1 MCHCEARLVGAWQS
15 LTILN
20 LGGWSTHKS
29 KICYNLKWE
38 SEVSKILDKINAP
51 SDVKGLNQD
60 ELAELCS
67 ELRELLVSQVSQN
80 GGHLASSLGVVEL
93 TVALHRVFDSPK
105 DKIIWDV
112 GHQSYVHKLL
122 TGRREQF
129 PSLRQYQGLS
139 GFPDRDESPHDAFT
153 TGHGGTSVSA
163 ALGMALSR
171 DLTGDD
177 HHVVAVIGDGCLT
190 CGMTYEALNHA
201 GHLETRL
208 IVVLNDN
215 GMSISPT
222 VGALAK
228 RLNVIRI
235 TSPYIQAKEQTY
247 RLLSLLP
254 GGKRL
259 RRALHRLKEGAKA
272 VVMPS
277 IMWEQL
283 GFTYL
288 GPVDGHNIAELE
300 KALTRARNYSRPV
313 IVHAL
318 TTKGKGYKPAED
330 NPTRFHGLSPK
341 SESLSTTPTYSQI
354 FAQTVGGLLRNN
366 PSVVVIS
373 AAMVEGNSL
382 SPLVKEFPQHIYDV
396 GISEQHAVT
405 LAAGLATQGFI
416 PVVAIYSTFLQRAFD
431 QILHDVCL
439 PDLPVIFALDRSGI
453 VGEDGKTHQGLFDL
467 SYLSLMPN
475 MIVCAPKDENEL
487 QDLLYTA
494 LTAGHPMAIR
504 YPRGRGTGVPLVTE
518 LHQIPIGK
526 AEIIKQGEDIVII
539 GIGSTVMP
547 SLEAAEHLAL
557 RGIDA
562 MVINAR
568 FAKPLDTELILDVA
582 NHTQKVVIV
591 EENVLSGG
599 FGAAVLELLEKAE
612 ASDIKVKRLGI
623 PDEFVTHG
631 KQDFLRS
638 HYHLDAL
645 GIAKECSDFLA
656 HIQTKT
662 GGESHTTILNS
673 NF

>member
-1 MCHCEARLVGAWQS
+1 L
-15 LTILN
+15 
-20 LGGWSTHKS
+20 
-29 KICYNLKWE
+29 
-38 SEVSKILDKINAP
+38 SKILDKINAP
-51 SDVKGLNQD
+51 GDVKGLNQD
-60 ELAELCS
+60 ELGELCS
-67 ELRELLVSQVSQN
+67 ELRELLVSRVSEN
-80 GGHLASSLGVVEL
+80 GGHLASNLGVVEL
-93 TVALHRVFDSPK
+93 TIALHRVFDSPK

-122 TGRREQF
+122 TGRKEQF
-129 PSLRQYQGLS
+129 LSLRQYQGLS
-139 GFPDRDESPHDAFT
+139 GFPDRNESPHDAFT
-153 TGHGGTSVSA
+153 TGHGGTSISA
-163 ALGMALSR
+163 ALGMALTR
-171 DLTGDD
+171 DLARGN

-201 GHLETRL
+201 GHLGTRL

-222 VGALAK
+222 VGAIAK
-228 RLNVIRI
+228 RLNIVRTTHGYIRAKKQ
-235 TSPYIQAKEQTY
+235 TS
-247 RLLSLLP
+247 RLLSFLP

-259 RRALHRLKEGAKA
+259 EGALRRIREGVKT
-272 VVMPS
+272 VLMPTM
-277 IMWEQL
+277 MWEQL

-288 GPVDGHNIAELE
+288 GPIDGHNTAELE
-300 KALTRARNYSRPV
+300 ATLTQARNYYKPV
-313 IVHAL
+313 IVHVL

-341 SESLSTTPTYSQI
+341 SEGLDTIPTYSQI
-354 FAQTVGGLLRNN
+354 FARTVSGLLRDN
-366 PSVVVIS
+366 PRVVVIS

-382 SPLVKEFPQHIYDV
+382 SSLVKEFPQRIYDV

-416 PVVAIYSTFLQRAFD
+416 PIVAIYSTFLQRAFD

-453 VGEDGKTHQGLFDL
+453 VGEDGKTHQGIFDL
-467 SYLSLMPN
+467 SYLGLMPN
-475 MIVCAPKDENEL
+475 MIVCAPKDGNEL

-494 LTAGHPMAIR
+494 LNAEHPMAIR
-504 YPRGRGTGVPLVTE
+504 YPRGRGTDVPLATE
-518 LHQIPIGK
+518 LHQLPIGK
-526 AEIIKQGEDIVII
+526 AQIIRQGEDIVIM

-557 RGIDA
+557 GGIDA

-568 FAKPLDTELILDVA
+568 FAKPLDEELILNVG
-582 NHTQKVVIV
+582 NYTKRMVIV
-591 EENVLSGG
+591 EENILSGG

-612 ASDIKVKRLGI
+612 ASDVKVRRLGI

-638 HYHLDAL
+638 LYQLDAP
-645 GIAKECSDFLA
+645 GIAKECADFLA
-656 HIQTKT
+656 QVQAKV
-662 GGESHTTILNS
+662 
-673 NF
+673 

>member
-1 MCHCEARLVGAWQS
+1 
-15 LTILN
+15 
-20 LGGWSTHKS
+20 
-29 KICYNLKWE
+29 
-38 SEVSKILDKINAP
+38 VSKILDKINAP

-60 ELAELCS
+60 ELGELCS
-67 ELRELLVSQVSQN
+67 ELRELLVSRVSKN
-80 GGHLASSLGVVEL
+80 GGHLASSLGAVEL

-122 TGRREQF
+122 TGRRGQF
-129 PSLRQYQGLS
+129 SSLRQYQGLS
-139 GFPDRDESPHDAFT
+139 GFPDRGESPHDAFT
-153 TGHGGTSVSA
+153 TGHGGTSISA

-171 DLTGDD
+171 DLARGNN
-177 HHVVAVIGDGCLT
+177 HVVAVIGDGCLT

-201 GHLETRL
+201 GHLGTRL

-222 VGALAK
+222 VGAIAK
-228 RLNVIRI
+228 RLNVVRTTRGYIR
-235 TSPYIQAKEQTY
+235 AKRQTR
-247 RLLSLLP
+247 RLLSRLP
-254 GGKRL
+254 GGKRIEGAL
-259 RRALHRLKEGAKA
+259 RRLREGLKALI
-272 VVMPS
+272 MPTM
-277 IMWEQL
+277 MWEQL

-288 GPVDGHNIAELE
+288 GPINGHNIAELE
-300 KALTRARNYSRPV
+300 AALTQARDYYKPA
-313 IVHAL
+313 IVHVL

-330 NPTRFHGLSPK
+330 NPTYFHGLSPK
-341 SESLSTTPTYSQI
+341 SEGLTTIPTYSQI
-354 FAQTVGGLLRNN
+354 FARTVGGMLRDN
-366 PSVVVIS
+366 PRLVVIS

-382 SPLVKEFPQHIYDV
+382 SSLVKEFPDRVYDV

-416 PVVAIYSTFLQRAFD
+416 PIVAIYSTFLQRAFD

-453 VGEDGKTHQGLFDL
+453 VGEDGKTHQGIFDL

-475 MIVCAPKDENEL
+475 MIVCAPKDGNEL
-487 QDLLYTA
+487 QELLYTA
-494 LTAGHPMAIR
+494 LNAEHPMAIR
-504 YPRGRGTGVPLVTE
+504 YPRGRGIDVLLATE
-518 LHQIPIGK
+518 LHQLPIGK
-526 AEIIKQGEDIVII
+526 AEIIRQGEDIVII

-557 RGIDA
+557 GGIDA

-582 NHTQKVVIV
+582 NYTKKVVIV

-612 ASDIKVKRLGI
+612 ASDVKVKRLGI

-638 HYHLDAL
+638 LYHLDAT
-645 GIAKECSDFLA
+645 GIAKECADFLA
-656 HIQTKT
+656 QVQAKV
-662 GGESHTTILNS
+662 
-673 NF
+673 

>member
-1 MCHCEARLVGAWQS
+1 
-15 LTILN
+15 
-20 LGGWSTHKS
+20 
-29 KICYNLKWE
+29 
-38 SEVSKILDKINAP
+38 VSNILDKINGP
-51 SDVKGLNQD
+51 GDVKGLSQD
-60 ELAELCS
+60 ELGELCS
-67 ELRELLVSQVSQN
+67 DLRESLVSKVSEN
-80 GGHLASSLGVVEL
+80 GGHLASNLGVVEL

-139 GFPDRDESPHDAFT
+139 GFPDRDESLHDAFT
-153 TGHGGTSVSA
+153 TGHGGTSISA
-163 ALGMALSR
+163 ALGMALAR
-171 DLTGDD
+171 DRAGND

-201 GHLETRL
+201 GHLGTRL

-215 GMSISPT
+215 GMSIGPT
-222 VGALAK
+222 IGAIAK
-228 RLNVIRI
+228 RLNVVR
-235 TSPYIQAKEQTY
+235 TTRGYVRAKKQTN

-259 RRALHRLKEGAKA
+259 QAALRRLREGVKA
-272 VVMPS
+272 VVMPTM
-277 IMWEQL
+277 MWEQL

-288 GPVDGHNIAELE
+288 GPIDGHNIAELE
-300 KALTRARNYSRPV
+300 VVLTQARNYYKPV
-313 IVHAL
+313 IVHIL
-318 TTKGKGYKPAED
+318 TKKGRGYRPAED
-330 NPTRFHGLSPK
+330 NPTHFHGLSPR
-341 SESLSTTPTYSQI
+341 SEGVGTIPTYSQV
-354 FAQTVGGLLRNN
+354 FARTVGGLLRDN
-366 PSVVVIS
+366 PKVIVIS

-382 SPLVKEFPQHIYDV
+382 SSLVKEFPRRIYDV

-416 PVVAIYSTFLQRAFD
+416 PIVAIYSTFLQRAFD
-431 QILHDVCL
+431 QVLHDVCL

-453 VGEDGKTHQGLFDL
+453 VGEDGKTHQGIFDL
-467 SYLSLMPN
+467 SYLGLMPN
-475 MIVCAPKDENEL
+475 MIVCAPKDGNEL

-494 LTAGHPMAIR
+494 LNTEHPMAIR
-504 YPRGRGTGVPLVTE
+504 YPRGRGTDVPLASE
-518 LHQIPIGK
+518 PHQLPVGK
-526 AEIIKQGEDIVII
+526 AEIIKQGEDIIII

-568 FAKPLDTELILDVA
+568 FAKPLDTDLILDVA
-582 NHTQKVVIV
+582 NHTKKMVIV

-599 FGAAVLELLEKAE
+599 FGAAVLEMLEKAE
-612 ASDIKVKRLGI
+612 ASDVKVKRLGI

-638 HYHLDAL
+638 LYRLDAL
-645 GIAKECSDFLA
+645 GIAKECVDFLA
-656 HIQTKT
+656 HIQTEAEK
-662 GGESHTTILNS
+662 EFHTAMPQ
-673 NF
+673 

>member
-1 MCHCEARLVGAWQS
+1 L
-15 LTILN
+15 
-20 LGGWSTHKS
+20 
-29 KICYNLKWE
+29 
-38 SEVSKILDKINAP
+38 SKILDRINDP
-51 SDVKGLNQD
+51 GDVKRLNQD
-60 ELAELCS
+60 ELGELCS
-67 ELRELLVSQVSQN
+67 ELRELLISRVSEN
-80 GGHLASSLGVVEL
+80 GGHLASNLGTVEL
-93 TVALHRVFDSPK
+93 TVTLHRVFDSPK
-105 DKIIWDV
+105 DKIVWDV

-122 TGRREQF
+122 TGRRKQF

-153 TGHGGTSVSA
+153 TGHGGTSISA
-163 ALGMALSR
+163 ALGMALTR
-171 DLTGDD
+171 DLTQGD

-190 CGMTYEALNHA
+190 CGMTYEALNHT
-201 GHLETRL
+201 GHLGTRL
-208 IVVLNDN
+208 IVVVNDN

-222 VGALAK
+222 VGAIA
-228 RLNVIRI
+228 RQLNVVR
-235 TSPYIQAKEQTY
+235 TSRGYMQAKKQTN
-247 RLLSLLP
+247 RLLSGLP
-254 GGKRL
+254 GGKKLQETL
-259 RRALHRLKEGAKA
+259 RRLKTGAKA
-272 VVMPS
+272 AVMPTM
-277 IMWEQL
+277 IWEQL

-288 GPVDGHNIAELE
+288 GPIDGHNIAELE
-300 KALTRARNYSRPV
+300 TALTQARDYYKP
-313 IVHAL
+313 IVVHVL

-330 NPTRFHGLSPK
+330 NPTHFHGLSPR
-341 SESLSTTPTYSQI
+341 STSSSRIPTYSQI
-354 FAQTVGGLLRNN
+354 FAQTVGGLLRDN
-366 PSVVVIS
+366 PKVVVIS

-382 SPLVKEFPQHIYDV
+382 SSLVKEFPQRIYDV

-416 PVVAIYSTFLQRAFD
+416 PIVAIYSTFLQRAFD

-453 VGEDGKTHQGLFDL
+453 VGEDGKTHQGTFDL

-494 LTAGHPMAIR
+494 LDTEHPMAIR
-504 YPRGRGTGVPLVTE
+504 YPRSRATGVPLATE
-518 LHQIPIGK
+518 LHQLPIGK

-547 SLEAAEHLAL
+547 ALEAAEHLAL
-557 RGIDA
+557 SGIDA

-568 FAKPLDTELILDVA
+568 FAKPLDTELILDAA
-582 NHTQKVVIV
+582 NHAKKMVIV

-612 ASDIKVKRLGI
+612 ASDVKVKRLGI

-638 HYHLDAL
+638 LYHLDAP
-645 GIAKECSDFLA
+645 GIAKECIEFLA
-656 HIQTKT
+656 HVQTEAE
-662 GGESHTTILNS
+662 GEFHTVTPQ
-673 NF
+673 